1 MKKILNLLKFVLT
14 NRNKWLVPFLIIF
27 LVFFLINYFLT
38 GGGIEPFGYKIF

>member
-1 MKKILNLLKFVLT
+1 MKKILNFLKFAFI

-27 LVFFLINYFLT
+27 LVFVLVNYFLT